1 MSHPSVDRRTNRTHK
16 SKSFEDSYTLSLSLF
31 RGTLSLSQEVMEIF
45 DLQWVNLLS
54 EIFTIPRQGGGGAK
68 SEREKK
74 EEEYRKRKRNRA
86 VNDDYDGTEDGEP
99 LERQPRVTLKQFFFF
114 FFFFFFSFEETEQPH
129 FPFSLGATEKRE
141 ENQSF

>member
-54 EIFTIPRQGGGGAK
+54 EIFTIPRQGGGGQNQR
-68 SEREKK
+68 ERRKK
-74 EEEYRKRKRNRA
+74 KN
-86 VNDDYDGTEDGEP
+86 
-99 LERQPRVTLKQFFFF
+99 
-114 FFFFFFSFEETEQPH
+114 
-129 FPFSLGATEKRE
+129 TEKESEIEPSMTIMMAQRTE
-141 ENQSF
+141 SRLSDSQE

>member
-54 EIFTIPRQGGGGAK
+54 EIFTIPRQGGGGGGK
-68 SEREKK
+68 IREREERRRIQKK
-74 EEEYRKRKRNRA
+74 KAK
-86 VNDDYDGTEDGEP
+86 
-99 LERQPRVTLKQFFFF
+99 
-114 FFFFFFSFEETEQPH
+114 
-129 FPFSLGATEKRE
+129 
-141 ENQSF
+141 

>member
-54 EIFTIPRQGGGGAK
+54 EIFTIPRQGGGGK
-68 SEREKK
+68 IREREERRRIQKK
-74 EEEYRKRKRNRA
+74 KAK
-86 VNDDYDGTEDGEP
+86 
-99 LERQPRVTLKQFFFF
+99 
-114 FFFFFFSFEETEQPH
+114 
-129 FPFSLGATEKRE
+129 
-141 ENQSF
+141 